1 MGFLIRC
8 AFWLSLVLLIIPIG
22 AGDND
27 QDQPT
32 VGPVQAFVAAREAV
46 QDVAG
51 MCERKPEVCTTGR
64 AALHTIGIRARESA
78 RIASELIDGDEQ
90 PVSDISVAQGPD
102 TTLTTGTVLPSPRP
116 EIN

>member
-27 QDQPT
+27 QGQST
-32 VGPVQAFVAAREAV
+32 VGPIQAFVAARDAV

-51 MCERKPEVCTTGR
+51 MCERKPEVCSTGR
-64 AALHTIGIRARESA
+64 AALHTIGVRARESA
-78 RIASELIDGDEQ
+78 RIASEMIDSDE
-90 PVSDISVAQGPD
+90 PAAADISIAQGPD

-116 EIN
+116 EVH